1 MRKLFRNQQLIL
13 FLIQGS
19 FFGNGLCVSKDQK
32 STYYHTGDRIGYCG
46 KCTLCKY
53 FFCRFSINQNIQYR
67 SHYNPSDDMSNYV
80 CDCKYCCFCFTKITF
95 LNVQLSGECSYNHT
109 DKCRCDHPAPPRD
122 STTGFHPRT
131 DPPVYDR

>member
-19 FFGNGLCVSKDQK
+19 FFGNGLCVSQDQK

-80 CDCKYCCFCFTKITF
+80 CDCKYCCFCFMANAPTTTPTNADVIT
-95 LNVQLSGECSYNHT
+95 QLHHGI
-109 DKCRCDHPAPPRD
+109 PPQDR
-122 STTGFHPRT
+122 STS
-131 DPPVYDR
+131 V